1 MFLFENSVFRNDALG
16 QVYSKLSKSDTVEA
30 VDAAAFVTSSF
41 TMSAIGMARSV
52 GECRILVKA
61 LTPIC
66 MTNFQTAANAPTKLG
81 ELKKIGTWARES
93 FIREGKWAEIDKE
106 QVTSVVD
113 ACADALY
120 KL

>member
-1 MFLFENSVFRNDALG
+1 MDIMDSKWKYGLWGVALG
-16 QVYSKLSKSDTVEA
+16 AVLCAIVGLKWGGWETKSSAQALAQQQVN
-30 VDAAAFVTSSF
+30 AA
-41 TMSAIGMARSV
+41 
-52 GECRILVKA
+52 LVKA
-61 LTPIC
+61 LMPIC

-81 ELKKIGTWARES
+81 ELKKIGTSWARES
-93 FIREGKWAEIDKE
+93 FIREGKWAEIGKE